1 MPTTCSLP
9 LVSMAS
15 AVGFLLAFSF
25 ILTWMSFDSA
35 MALAMPASVKH
46 HLGGTWSATC
56 QELAFYSI
64 FVAGCL
70 FLVVRP
76 YILQMVRGP
85 RASAVVAT
93 LDHDATPRHA
103 TCPFPFSLPFAAN
116 DGAGPPAPRRVPVRN
131 GGVAYPVSARGRWY
145 ERQSAP
151 ESIV

>member
-1 MPTTCSLP
+1 
-9 LVSMAS
+9 MAS

-35 MALAMPASVKH
+35 MALAIPASVKDY
-46 HLGGTWSATC
+46 LLVTWSASYVTC

-64 FVAGCL
+64 FVAGYL
-70 FLVVRP
+70 FSVVGP
-76 YILQMVRGP
+76 YALQILRGP
-85 RASAVVAT
+85 RASALVAT
-93 LDHDATPRHA
+93 LDHDSATSRHA

-116 DGAGPPAPRRVPVRN
+116 DGAGQPAPRRVPVRN

-145 ERQSAP
+145 ELQPAP